1 MHYDVIIVGAGSA
14 GCVLASRLS
23 EDHARSVLLLE
34 AGPDYLSSEYL
45 PAEIANG
52 YSMAATSGESTH
64 NWGYRAVGTSQQ
76 SSLMYADRGRIV
88 GGSGA
93 VNAQVFLRGLP
104 EDYDGWAAQG
114 NSEWSYLKVLPYFR
128 RLETDT
134 DVRDDFHGSDGPVPL
149 RRFPREEWQPIQSAF
164 YQACLDAG
172 FPHDPDMNN
181 PDSTGVGPVPFNTR
195 DGIRMSTAL
204 TYLDP
209 SRHRMNLTVRGGA
222 LVRRLVF
229 DGNRAVG
236 VEAESDG
243 ERFSVRGNL
252 IVLAAGGIA
261 TPQLL
266 MLSGVGP
273 ASHISNHGIPVVQDL
288 PGVGQNLRDHPM
300 FNLELET
307 REGFELDPSGPRMQV
322 GLRYT
327 VEGSGFRNDMQL
339 FPYNYAGPGAGDRPG
354 DAWPADG
361 AGVRLACM
369 LELAES
375 SGELLLRSADP
386 HDPPLLDYRYLRSPE
401 DIRRV
406 RECIRLSQRL
416 LQHPAFAHI
425 VYGWRSPSEADL
437 ASDEALESW
446 LMRNVSTTQHTSGTC
461 KMGPDSDPMAVAD
474 QFCRV
479 RGLDRLVIAD
489 LSVAPQVVRAN
500 TNATA
505 IMIAER
511 VADWLR

>member
-1 MHYDVIIVGAGSA
+1 MDYDVIIVGAGSA

-23 EDHARSVLLLE
+23 QDAARSVLLLE
-34 AGPDYLSSEYL
+34 AGPDYLSAEYL
-45 PAEIANG
+45 PVEISNG
-52 YSMAATSGESTH
+52 YSMAATSGDSH
-64 NWGYRAVGTSQQ
+64 YNWGYRAAGTPQQ
-76 SSLMYADRGRIV
+76 PSLMYADRGRIV

-104 EDYDGWAAQG
+104 EDYDGWANQG
-114 NSEWSYLKVLPYFR
+114 NDEWAYLKLLPYFR
-128 RLETDT
+128 RLETDA
-134 DVRDDFHGSDGPVPL
+134 DIRDDFHGSDGPVPV

-164 YQACLDAG
+164 YQACIDAG

-181 PDSTGVGPVPFNTR
+181 PDSSGVGPVPFNTR
-195 DGIRMSTAL
+195 DGVRMSTAL

-209 SRHRMNLTVRGGA
+209 ARHRLNLTVRGSA
-222 LVRRLVF
+222 LVRRVLF
-229 DGNRAVG
+229 EGNRAVG
-236 VEAESDG
+236 VEVESG
-243 ERFSVRGNL
+243 EERFSVRGSL

-273 ASHISNHGIPVVQDL
+273 AGHISSHGIPVVHDI

-300 FNLELET
+300 FNLELEAH
-307 REGFELDPSGPRMQV
+307 EGFNLDSSGPRMQV

-327 VEGSGFRNDMQL
+327 VEGSELRNDMQL
-339 FPYNYAGPGAGDRPG
+339 FPYNYAGPGTGDRPSG
-354 DAWPADG
+354 AWSANE

-375 SGELLLRSADP
+375 WGELLLKSADP
-386 HDPPLLDYRYLRSPE
+386 HDPPLLDYRYLRSRE

-406 RECIRLSQRL
+406 RECIRLAQRL
-416 LQHPAFAHI
+416 LQHPTLASI
-425 VYGWRSPSEADL
+425 VQGWRSPSEVDL

-446 LMRNVSTTQHTSGTC
+446 MMRNVSTTQHTSGTC
-461 KMGPDSDPMAVAD
+461 KMGPESEPMAVVD
-474 QFCRV
+474 QYCRV
-479 RGLDRLVIAD
+479 RGLDGLRIAD

>member
-52 YSMAATSGESTH
+52 YSMAATSGESAY
-64 NWGYRAVGTSQQ
+64 NWGYRAAGASQQ
-76 SSLMYADRGRIV
+76 SSLMYADRGKIV

-114 NSEWSYLKVLPYFR
+114 NSEWSYLKLLPYFR
-128 RLETDT
+128 RLENDA
-134 DVRDDFHGSDGPVPL
+134 DVRDDFHGPDGPIPV
-149 RRFPREEWQPIQSAF
+149 RRFPREEWQPIQNAF
-164 YQACLDAG
+164 HQACLNAG

-181 PDSTGVGPVPFNTR
+181 PESTGVGPVPFNTR
-195 DGIRMSTAL
+195 DGVRMSTAL

-209 SRHRMNLTVRGGA
+209 SRHRMNLTVRGSA
-222 LVRRLVF
+222 PVRRVIF
-229 DGNRAVG
+229 DGPRAVG
-236 VEAESDG
+236 VEVESG
-243 ERFSVRGNL
+243 EERFSVRSDL

-273 ASHISNHGIPVVQDL
+273 ASHISGHGIQVVQDL

-307 REGFELDPSGPRMQV
+307 KDGFELDPSGPRMQV

-327 VEGSGFRNDMQL
+327 VEGSGLRNDMQL

-354 DAWPADG
+354 GAWPAG
-361 AGVRLACM
+361 EAGVRLACM

-386 HDPPLLDYRYLRSPE
+386 HDLPLLDYRYLRSPE

-425 VYGWRSPSEADL
+425 VNGWRSPSEADL

-446 LMRNVSTTQHTSGTC
+446 MMRNVSTTQHTSGTC
-461 KMGPDSDPMAVAD
+461 KMGPDSDSMAVVD